1 MSTPLSNIQPTSPVV
16 PETVRVALPRM
27 ESGVSDV
34 SVKAPNQDSPF
45 GPDYIVETKKRAD
58 PRSTPEAV
66 KPPEPKPTR
75 PEKPAVAGVVPF
87 TATSGPGADLAA
99 LPPLEALG
107 TETLTELSLNKL
119 MQPSHQT
126 DFLKETVG

>member
-1 MSTPLSNIQPTSPVV
+1 MSTPLTNINLISPVAS
-16 PETVRVALPRM
+16 ETVRIPLARM
-27 ESGVSDV
+27 EASVSEIA
-34 SVKAPNQDSPF
+34 VKAPNQDSPF
-45 GPDYIVETKKRAD
+45 GPDYIVETKGKAD
-58 PRSTPEAV
+58 SRPAPEAV

-75 PEKPAVAGVVPF
+75 PEKPTVAGVVPF